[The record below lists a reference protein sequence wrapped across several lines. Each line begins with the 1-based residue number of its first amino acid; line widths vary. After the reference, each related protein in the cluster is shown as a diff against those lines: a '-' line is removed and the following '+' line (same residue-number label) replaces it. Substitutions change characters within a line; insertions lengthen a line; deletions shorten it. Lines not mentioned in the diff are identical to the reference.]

1 MDLPIPL
8 ISMFRRIEL
17 IHPGIPEAEGLSLP
31 GFKQGLTPFSWP
43 EITDAWIDD
52 LLGPHGSI
60 PENSRFYFTERGWRS
75 VGRNVVA
82 AAMRVG
88 QPYRVIAIKETDA
101 QVVWRDKA
109 RGYEVAVQPPRK
121 RGDAERRRITTTDAD

>member
-1 MDLPIPL
+1 
-8 ISMFRRIEL
+8 MFRRIEL
-17 IHPGIPEAEGLSLP
+17 IHPGIAEEEGLSLP

-52 LLGPHGSI
+52 LLGPSHGSI
-60 PENSRFYFTERGWRS
+60 PTNSRFYFTERGWHV
-75 VGRNVVA
+75 VGRKVIA

-88 QPYRVIAIKETDA
+88 QAYRVVAIKETDA

-109 RGYEVAVQPPRK
+109 RDYEVAVQPPRK
-121 RGDAERRRITTTDAD
+121 RRDAERCRITTRDAD